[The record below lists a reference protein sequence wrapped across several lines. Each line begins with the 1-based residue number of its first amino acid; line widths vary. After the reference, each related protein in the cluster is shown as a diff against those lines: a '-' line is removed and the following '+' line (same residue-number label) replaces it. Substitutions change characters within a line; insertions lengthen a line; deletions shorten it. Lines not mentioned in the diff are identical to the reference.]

1 MSKETIIK
9 ISRSKYIE
17 ESLEVALIRLD
28 TLFHY
33 KGVLKMINYYTDSS
47 QNSFDT
53 VFASGVKDGVGRD
66 CYRIISLHQES
77 IIWGAGSSLPD
88 VSSLVHGEKYLYR
101 DPSGDWWLVQIA
113 SDGRTREITEL
124 EPGPKTY
131 DCLSDNSKW
140 VVGEDRKAR
149 RITDIYSREEI
160 DSLLEEVKN
169 TVRYVEFESL
179 TPTQIETIRGHK
191 GDQGDKGDPGP
202 MGLQGPPGIRGYN
215 GTIENFVVL
224 TQAQY
229 DALDYKDPYK
239 FYFTYEEE
247 DQPQPSEFVAYVEEN
262 TLIIT
267 ATVENGVLDINSA
280 YASYDGVDTINII
293 TSAVSVSTPMF
304 TPLPGTYDGAKTIE
318 IVCPTAGATIRY
330 TLDWTD
336 PTEDS
341 PIYDRPI
348 SLGESGTIKARAF
361 KLGLVPSRVATGVYD
376 LLFPR
381 TVSTPFIYPQ
391 SGTFDSPQ
399 EVTISCSTE
408 DAIIRYTL
416 DSSEPNSASQVY
428 TRPFTVSDNINIV
441 RAKAFRFRYNASDTA
456 TEVYEI
462 ATYSRVDTPKYSI
475 PSGTYYTPQVI
486 TIYTQTP
493 GVTIYYTTDG
503 STPTTSSKKYTDPIT
518 ITETTIIRA
527 KAFASGMIS
536 SNISTL
542 DIVISEEP
550 PTPPTPGE
558 DVVVNGE
565 TIYDRQPDDRVIG
578 NSWIILTTPYPSVI
592 NRTLIF

>member
-77 IIWGAGSSLPD
+77 IIWGAGNSLPD
-88 VSSLVHGEKYLYR
+88 VSHLVHGEKYLYR
-101 DPSGDWWLVQIA
+101 DSTGDWWLVQIA

-179 TPTQIETIRGHK
+179 TPTQIETIRGPR
-191 GDQGDKGDPGP
+191 GFQGDKGDPGP

-239 FYFTYEEE
+239 FYFTYEDE

-280 YASYDGVDTINII
+280 YASYDGVDTINIV

-318 IVCPTAGATIRY
+318 ITCPTAGATIRY

-381 TVSTPFIYPQ
+381 TVSTPVIYPQ

-408 DAIIRYTL
+408 DTIIRYTL

-428 TRPFTVSDNINIV
+428 TRPFTVSDNINII

-456 TEVYEI
+456 TEIYEI

-558 DVVVNGE
+558 DVVVSGE